1 MEYLRKVIRRKLNLM
16 MVFMRQH
23 AREGEGDNGFMPG
36 SQLEQEGKAFV
47 ATGEGMNWFMDPV
60 SPPVYNLVSKDEVA
74 MYSQKGTGMR
84 PARVTEQRV
93 NLAPTATRFDVST
106 T

>member
-1 MEYLRKVIRRKLNLM
+1 MIRRKLNLM

-84 PARVTEQRV
+84 PAMVSKRVMKPR
-93 NLAPTATRFDVST
+93 PS
-106 T
+106 